1 MTDDAPSTPG
11 VARDHEFAEELTQA
25 PPAPERIQI
34 HDLFEVKVEIS
45 ADLGECAIQVRDI
58 LQLKQGTVLP
68 LNKLAGEMAD
78 VYINGIPFARGE
90 VVVLVDS
97 LHVRLAEIIG
107 ATEQDQGYA

>member
-1 MTDDAPSTPG
+1 MKDNTDNVGNT
-11 VARDHEFAEELTQA
+11 REHEFDDELTAA
-25 PPAPERIQI
+25 PPVQDHLDIQ
-34 HDLFEVKVEIS
+34 DLKEVCVEVS
-45 ADLGECAIQVRDI
+45 ADLGQCALQVRDI
-58 LQLKQGTVLP
+58 LDLKQGTVLP

-107 ATEQDQGYA
+107 AMEKDLDHA